1 VKERRGTEEKK
12 KKIVDFYAPRLTRA
26 FTHRGERA
34 AVRLVS
40 RIRKFYGTLRQ
51 LREADS
57 FASEEAAPK
66 KKKIIERFGE
76 NRIDS

>member
-1 VKERRGTEEKK
+1 
-12 KKIVDFYAPRLTRA
+12 VDFYAPRLTRA

-40 RIRKFYGTLRQ
+40 RIRRFYGMLRQ

-66 KKKIIERFGE
+66 KITIERFGE
-76 NRIDS
+76 HRIDSWKFWRLSDKSNRR